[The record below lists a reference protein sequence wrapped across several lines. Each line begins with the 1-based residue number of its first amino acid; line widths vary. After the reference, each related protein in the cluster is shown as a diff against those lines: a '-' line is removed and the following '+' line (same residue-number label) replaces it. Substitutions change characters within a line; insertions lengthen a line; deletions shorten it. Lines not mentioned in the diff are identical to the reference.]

1 MWAAL
6 RCQRA
11 NCGKCWASVL
21 FLPFSSYLPL
31 NTARHVQY
39 PDTVPGLSLLNGGLL
54 FQTLSDYSRKY
65 GTLSY
70 VQGIFEYLKMI

>member
-1 MWAAL
+1 MYNKYHVSSSTKSIESEFFHLSDFWGREAPDK
-6 RCQRA
+6 
-11 NCGKCWASVL
+11 GKGSI
-21 FLPFSSYLPL
+21 S
-31 NTARHVQY
+31 
-39 PDTVPGLSLLNGGLL
+39 DTVSGLSLLNGGLL